1 MTVSKPILLDEH
13 WHVPGGKSSMLDELM
28 RKSRKQDVRLLLSEE
43 EEEYLLAQAKEWS
56 SLLQKLRDYREQK
69 QWESEKALA
78 RWEGEGG
85 NYS

>member
-13 WHVPGGKSSMLDELM
+13 WHVPGGKSSMLDDLM
-28 RKSRKQDVRLLLSEE
+28 RKSRKQDVRFLLSEE
-43 EEEYLLAQAKEWS
+43 EEEYLLAQAEGLNS
-56 SLLQKLRDYREQK
+56 ILQRLRDYREQK
-69 QWESEKALA
+69 ERETEKALA

>member
-28 RKSRKQDVRLLLSEE
+28 RKSRKQDVRFLLSEDE
-43 EEEYLLAQAKEWS
+43 EEHLLAQMEG
-56 SLLQKLRDYREQK
+56 LNNILQRLRDYREQK
-69 QWESEKALA
+69 ERESEKALA

>member
-1 MTVSKPILLDEH
+1 MTASKPILLDEH

-28 RKSRKQDVRLLLSEE
+28 RKSRKQDVRFLLSED
-43 EEEYLLAQAKEWS
+43 EEEYLLAQVEGLNS
-56 SLLQKLRDYREQK
+56 ILQRLRDYREQK
-69 QWESEKALA
+69 ERETEKALA